1 LLLLW
6 LTRFAFAAYN
16 AQMVDV
22 DSFGELMWLAVN
34 GLRFDITAVVYFNL
48 LFIAMRILPFKFT
61 TNRKYL
67 SISSLIYYITNI
79 LLLVINLCDIPYFRF
94 SGSRMRWNSLIEM
107 ASDSNILG
115 IIASYF
121 SGYWWAYLLVIMVAA
136 LLIYLYNRVTITPTR
151 CTAWQ
156 RIAAFVLLG
165 AVSFLGMRGRVGHG
179 LPLAIADASWNIRT
193 APQIN
198 VVLNSPFCVIRSI
211 NKDNDLQRYNFF
223 TDAQL
228 AKMRNS
234 VHTGNDQTYKQKNVF
249 LIVLESGSQL
259 WLDGL
264 NIVKGDSPRG
274 IMPFLD
280 SIATQSLVCQHT
292 IATGVRSIEGISAIL
307 GGFPTFDP
315 YLYMLSPYNSD
326 ILDAP
331 AALLAKDGYNTM
343 FYYGCGRGSFNIDQ
357 MAHACGFEKTV
368 DRDTYNNDSDF
379 DGSWGIYDHAMI
391 EYAIKDIAG
400 YDSAS
405 PFFATWFSVT
415 AHGPFNTPSDW
426 QPDGYKYGT
435 DRPEHG
441 IEYTDRAL
449 RHLFTLAKREP
460 WYNNTIFIIT
470 ADHGNRE
477 QVNTK
482 YDTPYIKNHVPFIV
496 FTPDGSVQPE
506 IITDRVMSQFDIPAT
521 LLSLLGY
528 NKSYVSIGNDIRDNS
543 VNHYG
548 ILLTN
553 NQYAV
558 IGTHYAIMLNAKTMA
573 IDNVYDITT
582 DQALT
587 QPLTVYDNAEV
598 KKMQNWAKSLLQD
611 ANNRIIDNKLSL
623 STCKKG

>member
-1 LLLLW
+1 
-6 LTRFAFAAYN
+6 
-16 AQMVDV
+16 
-22 DSFGELMWLAVN
+22 
-34 GLRFDITAVVYFNL
+34 
-48 LFIAMRILPFKFT
+48 
-61 TNRKYL
+61 
-67 SISSLIYYITNI
+67 
-79 LLLVINLCDIPYFRF
+79 
-94 SGSRMRWNSLIEM
+94 
-107 ASDSNILG
+107 
-115 IIASYF
+115 
-121 SGYWWAYLLVIMVAA
+121 
-136 LLIYLYNRVTITPTR
+136 
-151 CTAWQ
+151 
-156 RIAAFVLLG
+156 
-165 AVSFLGMRGRVGHG
+165 
-179 LPLAIADASWNIRT
+179 
-193 APQIN
+193 
-198 VVLNSPFCVIRSI
+198 
-211 NKDNDLQRYNFF
+211 
-223 TDAQL
+223 
-228 AKMRNS
+228 
-234 VHTGNDQTYKQKNVF
+234 
-249 LIVLESGSQL
+249 
-259 WLDGL
+259 
-264 NIVKGDSPRG
+264 
-274 IMPFLD
+274 
-280 SIATQSLVCQHT
+280 
-292 IATGVRSIEGISAIL
+292 
-307 GGFPTFDP
+307 
-315 YLYMLSPYNSD
+315 
-326 ILDAP
+326 
-331 AALLAKDGYNTM
+331 
-343 FYYGCGRGSFNIDQ
+343 
-357 MAHACGFEKTV
+357 
-368 DRDTYNNDSDF
+368 
-379 DGSWGIYDHAMI
+379 MI

-558 IGTHYAIMLNAKTMA
+558 IGTHYAIMLNAKTMS

-587 QPLTVYDNAEV
+587 QPLKVYDNAEV